1 MGQTSSRYA
10 IPTRAGSRSTR
21 STTSKYSRQYTGS
34 DDVVEDTYDTR
45 KSRCRNAR
53 HRSEGHNIR
62 SSSKHLRNTSG
73 TATDPTIR
81 GREYGM
87 RSHDT
92 PERRY
97 HDDEARSAHRH
108 NFKKHSGSNSGSHQR
123 MPKQKKECVVCTDS
137 RSLFHFPSHPPT
149 ARCNHN
155 VDVCRR
161 CLRTWIRTTFTSK
174 VWDEINCPTCS
185 ERLDYED
192 VRQFAPSDIFCKYD
206 KLSAK
211 AALEAIS
218 GFRWCIMK
226 GCKSGQVHD
235 EASNKFRCVGCK
247 QSHCVEHN
255 IAWHKRETC
264 AQYDYRFVVLGVRSG
279 SWC

>member
-1 MGQTSSRYA
+1 
-10 IPTRAGSRSTR
+10 
-21 STTSKYSRQYTGS
+21 
-34 DDVVEDTYDTR
+34 
-45 KSRCRNAR
+45 
-53 HRSEGHNIR
+53 
-62 SSSKHLRNTSG
+62 
-73 TATDPTIR
+73 
-81 GREYGM
+81 
-87 RSHDT
+87 
-92 PERRY
+92 
-97 HDDEARSAHRH
+97 
-108 NFKKHSGSNSGSHQR
+108 
-123 MPKQKKECVVCTDS
+123 MPKKKECIVCTDS
-137 RSLFHFPSHPPT
+137 RSLLHFPSQPPT
-149 ARCNHN
+149 AQCSHN
-155 VDVCRR
+155 ADVCRR

-192 VRQFAPSDIFCKYD
+192 VRQFAPSDIFRKYD

-235 EASNKFRCVGCK
+235 EASKKFRCVGCK

-264 AQYDYRFVVLGVRSG
+264 AQYDYRTNKKLKKEENKASKQLMAKIAKICPGCKRPIEKSYGCDHMTCTKCRHEFCWRCLAPYKKKRDYQAVTHYRGCLYFSDNADNRPRQAVWEFEEGPPYDQ
-279 SWC
+279 